1 METNG
6 FFIANALKT
15 DENFNILIV
24 DDDLVILEILKKTLE
39 SVTNFNIFTADNPG
53 LALDLVKN
61 NDIDLSITDCFLPLI
76 NGLELIK
83 NINDIK
89 PDIPSIMISGS
100 VDPEI
105 IVKSINSNMVF
116 GFLKKPVKDKELISM
131 VYKALEIKI
140 LKRENKKYKREL
152 EEKNIILE
160 ENKFRLCSI
169 LLNITDGVLILF
181 PDGKIDL
188 MNAKIQRLFFG
199 RENSCYN
206 IYSIYEISGFDSLKN
221 KIRNFIDG
229 KEENLRFEED
239 ISDDI
244 YSIHLSKFRNNGKL
258 IGISVIF
265 IDVTKEKEVDKLKME
280 FIANISHELKTPLA
294 SIQGFTEIL
303 LKAPNLQAEKRE
315 EFLNIVFKEA
325 LRLSKMV
332 NSILDFSKIEF
343 EKEVPKFE
351 NVDLLS
357 LASEVVFLLREKA
370 ESKNLNLIF
379 ESKTEKKYVFSNKDM
394 LKEALINLTEN
405 AVKYTKNGG
414 LVRVSLFET
423 QKGLKISIKDN
434 GPGIPEEEHKN
445 IFKKFYR
452 IKGSKEKGTGLGLS
466 IVKSICEKL
475 NIKMF
480 LISGLGE
487 GCEFILEFTERAME
501 EV

>member
-351 NVDLLS
+351 NVD
-357 LASEVVFLLREKA
+357 
-370 ESKNLNLIF
+370 
-379 ESKTEKKYVFSNKDM
+379 
-394 LKEALINLTEN
+394 
-405 AVKYTKNGG
+405 
-414 LVRVSLFET
+414 
-423 QKGLKISIKDN
+423 
-434 GPGIPEEEHKN
+434 
-445 IFKKFYR
+445 
-452 IKGSKEKGTGLGLS
+452 
-466 IVKSICEKL
+466 
-475 NIKMF
+475 
-480 LISGLGE
+480 
-487 GCEFILEFTERAME
+487 
-501 EV
+501 